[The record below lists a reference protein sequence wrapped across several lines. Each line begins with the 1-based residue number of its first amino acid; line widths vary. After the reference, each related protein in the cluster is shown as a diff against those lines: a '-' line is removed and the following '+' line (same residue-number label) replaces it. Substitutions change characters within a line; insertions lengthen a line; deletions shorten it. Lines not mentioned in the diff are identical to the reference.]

1 MTLAQ
6 ATTKVRELSRTNTTG
21 ASDTAIMQLINE
33 GQREFA
39 KDVWGMMKEE
49 YLSITPLFDIQTDF
63 AFSLALNGGTA
74 TDVCITATDYTNC
87 TAGTVATQ
95 LVTALTAQAAT
106 CTISWASATWYFTI
120 TFAATVTTAVFSAP
134 TSPAYIDALPLIMG
148 EEASY
153 TAPTCTG
160 SFPEDCAVEASLPT
174 DLLYVYQVEWD
185 GNPLSAAPPDMF
197 WSPNYEGT
205 PVHYMVYDKKI
216 RLFPSPTE
224 QKKLHLIYK
233 YYATDWVDAATQTA
247 GNMTYDAEWQMAPVY
262 FAAALQAEMNF
273 DDKVAQRLH
282 ARYIDQVRKYN
293 RLQNNQNPQMFPR
306 HAPAPQISVTWATC
320 STS

>member
-1 MTLAQ
+1 MTLGQ
-6 ATTKVRELSRTNTTG
+6 SITKVRELSRTNTTG

-39 KDVWGMMKEE
+39 KDVFGMMKED
-49 YLSITPLFDIQTDF
+49 YLTITPLFDIQTDF

-74 TDVCITATDYTNC
+74 TDVCITATDFINA

-120 TFAATVTTAVFSAP
+120 TFGATVTTAVFSAP
-134 TSPAYIDALPLIMG
+134 TTPAYIDAVPLIMG

-174 DLLYVYQVEWD
+174 DLLYLYHVEWD
-185 GNPLSAAPPDMF
+185 GNALSPAPPDMF

-205 PVHYMVYDKKI
+205 PGHYMVYDKKL
-216 RLFPSPTE
+216 RLFPSPTQ
-224 QKKLHLIYK
+224 QKRLHLIYK
-233 YYATDWVDAATQTA
+233 YFPSDWTDVSQTA
-247 GNMTYDAEWQMAPVY
+247 SSIQYDTEWHMAPVY

-273 DDKVAQRLH
+273 EDKIAQRLH

-293 RLQNNQNPQMFPR
+293 RLQCNQNPQMFPK
-306 HAPAPQISVTWATC
+306 HPPVPQISVTWATC